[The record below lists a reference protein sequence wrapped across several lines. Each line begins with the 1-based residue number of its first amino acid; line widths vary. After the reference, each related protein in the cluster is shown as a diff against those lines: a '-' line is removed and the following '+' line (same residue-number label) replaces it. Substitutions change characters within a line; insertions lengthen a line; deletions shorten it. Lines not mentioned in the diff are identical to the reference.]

1 LQGAFPA
8 ARVKIHWVVSQVIRV
23 ALVVAALTAA
33 LLPLDP
39 SRVERWYSLGAYPH
53 VQRVITP
60 VTNSVP
66 IALLDLAVALCL
78 IVGFLVLRR
87 RIKALGARRAL
98 LRSAGSLLSG
108 AAVAYLLFFFLWGLN
123 YRRLPLERK
132 LDYDRSRVTRS
143 AAVVLANAAVT
154 SVNAGF
160 AQAHARQWDVASLT
174 GAFAEAQRSLGAARG
189 AVPGVPKHS
198 VLGLYFRRAAIDG
211 MTNPFFLE
219 IIVNPDLLAI
229 ERPFV
234 IAHEWAHLAGYADE
248 SEANFVAWLT
258 CLRGDPLAQYSGW
271 LAAYEHAARALP
283 RESRSG
289 LTPLGAGPR
298 GDLRAMAA
306 RYEQSSPLVREA
318 AHEVYDGYLR
328 ANRVQEGIASYDA
341 VLRLMLGTRFGPDWT
356 PRPR

>member
-1 LQGAFPA
+1 VIPQGLRAG
-8 ARVKIHWVVSQVIRV
+8 
-23 ALVVAALTAA
+23 LVVAALAAA

-39 SRVERWYSLGAYPH
+39 GRVERWYSLSLYPH
-53 VQRVITP
+53 VQGVITP
-60 VTNSVP
+60 VTNRVP
-66 IALLDLAVALCL
+66 IALLDISVAVGLL
-78 IVGFLVLRR
+78 VGSLVLRR
-87 RIKALGARRAL
+87 RIRALGARRAL
-98 LRSAGSLLSG
+98 LRTAGSLLSG
-108 AAVAYLLFFFLWGLN
+108 AAVAYLLFLCLWGFN

-132 LDYDRSRVTRS
+132 LDYDRARVTRG
-143 AAVVLANAAVT
+143 AAVLLANAAAT

-160 AQAHARQWDVASLT
+160 APAHARQWDLASLVGPFT
-174 GAFAEAQRSLGAARG
+174 EAQRSLGAARG

-211 MTNPFFLE
+211 MTDPFFLE
-219 IIVNPDLLAI
+219 IIVNPDLLTI

-234 IAHEWAHLAGYADE
+234 VAHEWAHLAGYADE

-258 CLRGDPLAQYSGW
+258 CLRGDALAQYSGW

-283 RESRSG
+283 HDKRSD
-289 LTPLGAGPR
+289 LIPLGSGPR
-298 GDLRAMAA
+298 GDLRAMAD

-318 AHEVYDGYLR
+318 AEDVYDGYLR

-356 PRPR
+356 PLSR